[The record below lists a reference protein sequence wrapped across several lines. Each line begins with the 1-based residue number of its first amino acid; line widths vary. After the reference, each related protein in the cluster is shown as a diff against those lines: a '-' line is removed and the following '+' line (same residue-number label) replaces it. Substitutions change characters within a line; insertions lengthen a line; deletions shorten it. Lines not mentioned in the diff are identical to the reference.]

1 MNVATR
7 LAVFSVAFA
16 LVTAG
21 GVSAATSASA
31 STTQDTLF
39 VATNGNDS
47 AVGSLSAPLANMQ
60 TAVNRLPQ
68 GGTVEVRGGRY
79 FQRISLVGT
88 RKLTVR
94 PYAHEHVILDGSH
107 SIPTQGFS
115 AMVLVQNASYVQV
128 AGLDI
133 TGYRTKSLTA
143 TPIGIY
149 VHGHDDH
156 VSINGNHVHDLGNY
170 NDTLGSFDLNAH
182 GIAAYGDNPAAS
194 ITQLNIS
201 GNEVDHLTLGASES
215 VVVNGNVNGWAITG
229 NEIHDNNN
237 IGIDA
242 IGFEPTLP
250 AKYRYTLLNRARNG
264 VIADNH
270 VNRIRSQGNPSYYA
284 DGGYCNCAD
293 GIYVDGGT
301 HITVKHNTA
310 TANDIGI
317 EIAAENARGSADHVQ
332 VLANTITMSRYVG
345 IATGG
350 YCDGSADCGGVKT
363 GISTENDFIGNTLAG
378 NNQLNDGSPE
388 ILIQYYA
395 SNDRF
400 LRNNITAENSAG
412 AIYGSALR
420 SSTDGISGHNTSD
433 SNTFTVIGH
442 PQIPFTWI
450 AEPYSSFAAYRQATG
465 QDAHSTF
472 TVRSHS

>member
-1 MNVATR
+1 MTIATR
-7 LAVFSVAFA
+7 IALFAVALSLVA
-16 LVTAG
+16 AG
-21 GVSAATSASA
+21 GVSAASAAPASA
-31 STTQDTLF
+31 PHGTLV

-47 AVGSLSAPLANMQ
+47 AVGSVSAPLATVQ
-60 TAVNRLPQ
+60 AAISRLPQ

-88 RKLTVR
+88 RNLTVR

-107 SIPTQGFS
+107 SVPPQGFS

-128 AGLDI
+128 AGFEI
-133 TGYRTKSLTA
+133 TAYRTTSMAA

-156 VSINGNHVHDLGNY
+156 ISINGNHVHDLGNY
-170 NDTLGSFDLNAH
+170 NTTQGSYDFNAH
-182 GIAAYGDNPAAS
+182 GIAAYGDDPAAAIS
-194 ITQLNIS
+194 QLAIS

-215 VVVNGNVNGWAITG
+215 VVVNGNVDGWAITG
-229 NEIHDNNN
+229 NQVHDNNN

-250 AKYRYTLLNRARNG
+250 AKYRYTDLNRARNG
-264 VIADNH
+264 IIANNT
-270 VNRIRSQGNPSYYA
+270 VSRIRSEGNPTYYA

-301 HITVKHNTA
+301 HILVKQNTA

-332 VLANTITMSRYVG
+332 VLANTITLSRYVG

-350 YCDGSADCGGVKT
+350 YCDGNEDCGGVNT
-363 GISTENDFIGNTLAG
+363 GTSTDNDFIGNTLAG

-388 ILIQYYA
+388 VLIQYYT

-400 LRNNITAENSAG
+400 LRNRITAENSVG

-433 SNTFTVIGH
+433 FNAFTVIGQ
-442 PQIPFTWI
+442 PQIPFTWL
-450 AEPYSSFAAYRQATG
+450 ATPYATFAAYRQATA

-472 TVRSHS
+472 TVRNHS